1 MSEDRGSAADQV
13 KALVEAAERIRADAE
28 REAGEAR
35 TGVERVAQRADELRA
50 RLDELAAAVEAAVS
64 ALKDEVE
71 ALREPSEAPR
81 DELIAEA
88 EAAAAREPEPV
99 EPAAEPEQAPPP
111 SPRAPA
117 CSPSRWPW
125 TVARARRPRA
135 TCART
140 SSWTTQRRCST
151 RSTRGPAA
159 DMSQAGS
166 LDRRGF
172 LAAGGAGALLCT
184 VGGDTVPVS
193 SPEDVARVD
202 AVAASLP
209 RPAAARRDPIDRAQF
224 PTPGPPARRPAP
236 RVLDRGAHGGLG
248 HRADR
253 PRRVD
258 EAPPPVAQAAQAAR
272 LRLPAVQRGLRR
284 AARAR
289 RACPGRPST
298 PRSAT

>member
-1 MSEDRGSAADQV
+1 
-13 KALVEAAERIRADAE
+13 
-28 REAGEAR
+28 
-35 TGVERVAQRADELRA
+35 
-50 RLDELAAAVEAAVS
+50 
-64 ALKDEVE
+64 
-71 ALREPSEAPR
+71 
-81 DELIAEA
+81 
-88 EAAAAREPEPV
+88 
-99 EPAAEPEQAPPP
+99 
-111 SPRAPA
+111 
-117 CSPSRWPW
+117 
-125 TVARARRPRA
+125 
-135 TCART
+135 
-140 SSWTTQRRCST
+140 
-151 RSTRGPAA
+151 
-159 DMSQAGS
+159 MSQAGS

-184 VGGDTVPVS
+184 VGGNTVPVS

-253 PRRVD
+253 ARRVD

-284 AARAR
+284 AARAPAHARADPPRRGRRRDRRPLLQPRPPAAPGGHHAPARGPLQPRVRRRLPRRLHARGGLRRR
-289 RACPGRPST
+289 RARSSPTSGRRRPTPSASGPT
-298 PRSAT
+298 TTTAPTTRSTRCGACSGR